1 VEKEIRIN
9 LSGVTL
15 NPDFLKQDMGYP
27 TAAKNIWTNL
37 EKFNFKVTTFDLDH
51 RGINLSYA
59 QPKHHIMFSGQYNIM
74 YGCHETTEISDYWA
88 ECLNKA
94 DEVWTPSSWVAD
106 VFRKKVNKEVYV
118 APHGVSG
125 AFVPAKRRLQ
135 DNKFIFLHLG
145 EPYMRK
151 GGQATVDAF
160 LKEFEGNDDVLL
172 LIKCYDEGHTILVPD
187 GQGNM
192 VEPQKIHK
200 NIKTLSRSTTANE
213 YLKILHNTHCLVF
226 PSWGEGFGMMPLEAM
241 ASGMPVISTWEWAEY
256 KDDIKYKIDSDL
268 LPVPEDLP
276 KYLKE
281 TYLGEIYV
289 ARIDSIRYNM
299 RQVYDNYE
307 QAFEDAWLD
316 SFKVH
321 RKWNWE
327 EVIEKYAVPRLKKIN
342 GELNARIHGV

>member
-1 VEKEIRIN
+1 MEKKIKIN

-15 NPDFLKQDMGYP
+15 NADFSKQDMGYP

-37 EKFNFKVTTFDLDH
+37 EKYNFEITTFDVH
-51 RGINLSYA
+51 YRGINISYA
-59 QPKHHIMFSGQYNIM
+59 PPPDNILFSGKYNVI
-74 YGCHETTEISDYWA
+74 YACHETTEISDYWA
-88 ECLNKA
+88 ESLNKA
-94 DEVWTPSSWVAD
+94 DEIWTPSSWVAD

-125 AFVPAKRRLQ
+125 DFVPAKRRLQ

-145 EPYMRK
+145 EPYIRK

-160 LKEFEGNDDVLL
+160 LQEFEGNDDVLL
-172 LIKCYDEGHTILVPD
+172 LIKSYDQGHTILVPD
-187 GQGNM
+187 SNGNM

-200 NIKTLSRSTTANE
+200 NIKTISKSTTQNE

-268 LPVPEDLP
+268 SPVPEELP

-281 TYLGEIYV
+281 TYLGEIYL

-307 QAFEDAWLD
+307 QAFEDAWID
-316 SFKVH
+316 SFKIH

-327 EVIEKYAVPRLKKIN
+327 EVIEKYAVPRLKKIE
-342 GELNARIHGV
+342 GDINARVYGL